1 MFYWIITNNF
11 QLLWEVPDSHSD
23 RLNQPITAL
32 VFIVFRRKL
41 SFRFTGR
48 FFARKRSSF
57 YTVLHHFLRW
67 QITTTCLHQFSL
79 FYAVYLGLGRGCI
92 LRTLI
97 VFAFLLLFLSQ
108 IDEYEVFI
116 QHGNKRSSYSSVCG
130 CLWMFLIDLKCH
142 KQTI

>member
-23 RLNQPITAL
+23 RLNRPITAL

-97 VFAFLLLFLSQ
+97 VFAFLLLFF
-108 IDEYEVFI
+108 YP
-116 QHGNKRSSYSSVCG
+116 RSMNMKFLYNTEIKDRRIPSYAVVCE
-130 CLWMFLIDLKCH
+130 CS
-142 KQTI
+142 